1 MGIRVNSNFDV
12 QSKLYM
18 DSKQQFA
25 TVAEMAAYNTNL
37 IPNGFITFVDETG
50 ANYQYLEI
58 NEVDPELGKWRK
70 FSAADGVIND
80 ELATSKT
87 NTYSIDKIRELLKLT
102 GGLALVQTLPDLS
115 NEDGR
120 KSVDIQKIYLVPNT
134 NESGENVHDEYVCVY
149 VPASPDVYRVPA
161 VESEQDYNTWKNEIQ
176 TYVAG
181 GGNLLDGFSTYSASV
196 TMTTMTEAQYKD
208 MTESIG
214 ASDADYGT
222 YASRIGA
229 IIVTPAVEESWDWEL
244 LGSISADN
252 LVFGD
257 FTTNNTVGKVK
268 AGTSLLNKNII
279 DVVKDMLSKD
289 IAPTITLTGS
299 PVSTTLNEKGTTIAD
314 VALTAVVT
322 VGTAVFA
329 DGTNVVF
336 KKAGVAISTQPF
348 SKDTLTYTFTDTGA
362 NLADTTEYTAEIAY
376 KLADVDDT
384 ATSKIT
390 YKFALP
396 MFYGI
401 SATNTVTDPTALTKI
416 VSDATAQKL
425 TYTAANEYCVFAI
438 PAALSIKSLKDANG
452 FENIDSWTST
462 TVSVTIGAD
471 HVDYKVYASNTP
483 VTCTGFVYNA
493 TLA

>member
-115 NEDGR
+115 TEDGR

-181 GGNLLDGFSTYSASV
+181 GGNLLD
-196 TMTTMTEAQYKD
+196 
-208 MTESIG
+208 
-214 ASDADYGT
+214 
-222 YASRIGA
+222 
-229 IIVTPAVEESWDWEL
+229 
-244 LGSISADN
+244 
-252 LVFGD
+252 
-257 FTTNNTVGKVK
+257 
-268 AGTSLLNKNII
+268 
-279 DVVKDMLSKD
+279 
-289 IAPTITLTGS
+289 
-299 PVSTTLNEKGTTIAD
+299 
-314 VALTAVVT
+314 
-322 VGTAVFA
+322 
-329 DGTNVVF
+329 
-336 KKAGVAISTQPF
+336 
-348 SKDTLTYTFTDTGA
+348 
-362 NLADTTEYTAEIAY
+362 
-376 KLADVDDT
+376 
-384 ATSKIT
+384 
-390 YKFALP
+390 
-396 MFYGI
+396 
-401 SATNTVTDPTALTKI
+401 
-416 VSDATAQKL
+416 
-425 TYTAANEYCVFAI
+425 
-438 PAALSIKSLKDANG
+438 
-452 FENIDSWTST
+452 
-462 TVSVTIGAD
+462 
-471 HVDYKVYASNTP
+471 
-483 VTCTGFVYNA
+483 
-493 TLA
+493 